1 MNTTESA
8 KNREKHEWGRM
19 MELFGA
25 AFVVAFV
32 CAFVVVCA
40 VMVGGWSDQHDD

>member
-25 AFVVAFV
+25 ALIVSFV
-32 CAFVVVCA
+32 CAFVLVC
-40 VMVGGWSDQHDD
+40 VLIVGKRSDQHDD

>member
-25 AFVVAFV
+25 ALIVSFV
-32 CAFVVVCA
+32 CAVVVVSA
-40 VMVGGWSDQHDD
+40 IVAGARSDQHDD